1 MDSLMVSL
9 RILHI
14 VFGTF
19 WVGSDLFVV
28 LLLEPRL
35 RALGPTI
42 QRPVM
47 RALMRVM
54 PPAMMVSSAVS
65 LATGVALTLKMQ
77 WGFLDTFLATGWGWA
92 MLIGF
97 VTTVAAMVV
106 GFGLVPVVTIRMER
120 LNRGMEG
127 RPPTADEASQLE
139 RLNSRLMFLVRGNS
153 ALLLI
158 ALGTMAAARFV

>member
-1 MDSLMVSL
+1 MDSVMVSL

-14 VFGTF
+14 GFGTF

-35 RALGPTI
+35 RALGPDI

-47 RALMRVM
+47 RALTRVM
-54 PPAMMVSSAVS
+54 PPIMMLSSVVT
-65 LATGVALTLKMQ
+65 LATGVALTLKMR
-77 WGFLDTFLATGWGWA
+77 WDFLDTFLASGWGWA
-92 MLIGF
+92 ILIGF
-97 VTTVAAMVV
+97 IMAVVAMIV
-106 GFGLVPVVTIRMER
+106 GFGLLPAVTARMER
-120 LNRGMEG
+120 VARSIEG
-127 RPPTADEASQLE
+127 RQPSAEEALE
-139 RLNSRLMFLVRGNS
+139 LDRLNARIVLLARSNS

>member
-42 QRPVM
+42 MRPVM

-54 PPAMMVSSAVS
+54 PPVMMISSIIT
-65 LATGVALTLKMQ
+65 LASGIALALKMQ

-97 VTTVAAMVV
+97 IVTVAAMIV
-106 GFGLVPVVTIRMER
+106 GFGLMPVVTIRMER
-120 LNRGMEG
+120 LSRTTEG

-139 RLNSRLMFLVRGNS
+139 RLNSRLVFLARSNS
-153 ALLLI
+153 ALLVI
-158 ALGTMAAARFV
+158 VLGTMAAARFV